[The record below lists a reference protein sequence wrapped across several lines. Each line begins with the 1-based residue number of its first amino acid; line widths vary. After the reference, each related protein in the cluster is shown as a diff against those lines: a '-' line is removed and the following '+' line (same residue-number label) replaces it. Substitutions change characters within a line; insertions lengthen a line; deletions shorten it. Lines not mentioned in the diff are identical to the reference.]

1 MIDTLIFSGGGPSG
15 IAYSGVF
22 QALLDQKVLDRDLTG
37 IKEIVTTS
45 VGLLFSYCILVK
57 LNNRVSYEVVQKFD
71 ISAMINL
78 DDLCVDDLLVDSG
91 LFETTGI
98 RDVLRSITRNV
109 LYRDDCSLQELYDL
123 TKIKLTVK
131 VFNITKSALQ
141 FVSYETDPDMSII
154 TLAQMTTAIPLF
166 FKPIRYKGQMF
177 CDGGFREGYPRGYCP
192 SENYLGI
199 SIKGGC
205 SGGDDADN
213 IFSKIPLLQTMY
225 ALVTGSE
232 KEYHTRDDPKIICI
246 EVNLGL
252 NFEISNETK
261 KRVVED
267 AYKTTTEYLTTE
279 YLTTGL
285 TAS

>member
-1 MIDTLIFSGGGPSG
+1 MIDTLILSGGGPSG
-15 IAYSGVF
+15 IAYSGVL
-22 QALLDQKVLDRDLTG
+22 QALLDQKVLDQELTG

-45 VGLLFSYCILVK
+45 VGIVFSYCILLK
-57 LNNRVSYEVVQKFD
+57 LNNRVGYEIVQKFD
-71 ISAMINL
+71 ISSMINI
-78 DDLCVDDLLVDSG
+78 DDLCIDDLLVDSG

-98 RDVLRSITRNV
+98 RDVLRSITRSV
-109 LYRDDCSLQELYDL
+109 LHQDDCSLQELYDR

-141 FVSYETDPDMSII
+141 FVSYETDPDMSVI

-166 FKPIRYKGQMF
+166 FKPIRYKDQMF
-177 CDGGFREGYPRGYCP
+177 CDGGFREGFPRGYCP

-199 SIKGGC
+199 SVKGGC
-205 SGGDDADN
+205 SGGENTDS
-213 IFSKIPLLQTMY
+213 IFTKIPLLQTIY

-232 KEYHTRDDPKIICI
+232 KEYNTRDDPKIISI

-261 KRVVED
+261 QKVVEK
-267 AYKTTTEYLTTE
+267 AYKTTTEYLKTS
-279 YLTTGL
+279 GL
-285 TAS
+285 TSS